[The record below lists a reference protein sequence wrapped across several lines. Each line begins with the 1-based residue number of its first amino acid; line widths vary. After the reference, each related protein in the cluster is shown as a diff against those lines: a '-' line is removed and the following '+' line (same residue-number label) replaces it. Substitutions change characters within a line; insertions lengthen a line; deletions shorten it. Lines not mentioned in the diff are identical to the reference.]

1 MEMKKVKSLWKT
13 LVNINLL
20 YNTTIL
26 SLGIFQE
33 KQNCVHK
40 TDSYKHVHRIFS
52 KNAPKLKTIQ
62 VAVNIRIDKNAVYS

>member
-26 SLGIFQE
+26 FIQQ

-40 TDSYKHVHRIFS
+40 TDSYKRVHRIFS

-62 VAVNIRIDKNAVYS
+62 VAVKVRMDKNAVYS